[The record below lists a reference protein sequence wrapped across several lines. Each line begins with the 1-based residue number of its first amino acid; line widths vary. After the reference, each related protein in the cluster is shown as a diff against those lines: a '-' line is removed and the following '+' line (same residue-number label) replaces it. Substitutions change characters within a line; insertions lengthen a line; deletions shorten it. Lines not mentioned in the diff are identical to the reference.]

1 MFENRTQPLPSGP
14 PPAYDPRLQQSGEQ
28 EEEGHD
34 NLAFTQV
41 FNLIMPTNN
50 GRIGM
55 IDPSSYVPGVS
66 MPNPVENLSKGVSIP
81 IPSDRLAS
89 IESLKLD
96 VVTGN
101 PTALDYLMSNEGDFC
116 VKVTKYDEPYEIWDT
131 KKFIHSTF
139 STCGFRASA
148 TKHHDTSKNP
158 EKLIAGP
165 QKMPLFDI
173 TSWETSEHLKPNP
186 YKTMRRG
193 QLHPKASYDCQKFN
207 NFFTFREYGKNEL
220 FGYQSKFESHHWFK
234 ASTFECADMMGS
246 MVTEK
251 MIASY
256 RQMWDDAHKMSNAD
270 VIYKVDKNDM
280 NSKKII
286 GKTLISPFEFMEEND
301 TRKDVNSVTNQSRFG
316 NTTTTT
322 TTTTT
327 TFFLDHAATFNM
339 ECRIFN
345 SEENSTDDPTQIQYR
360 IRAITDYPSAEK
372 SYKEPGKKEN
382 GQKALR
388 TPVTFAILDGKLTEE
403 ITSDSI
409 LGSAVMESYSNQMAI
424 KFPNEAKENDRV
436 RLFASLVMLENFMRS
451 RSFRDEKRQDYL
463 KPKPLIGCFRFLWGV
478 LFMLIPVAIILV
490 ILSQTLWV

>member
-1 MFENRTQPLPSGP
+1 
-14 PPAYDPRLQQSGEQ
+14 
-28 EEEGHD
+28 
-34 NLAFTQV
+34 
-41 FNLIMPTNN
+41 
-50 GRIGM
+50 
-55 IDPSSYVPGVS
+55 
-66 MPNPVENLSKGVSIP
+66 
-81 IPSDRLAS
+81 
-89 IESLKLD
+89 
-96 VVTGN
+96 
-101 PTALDYLMSNEGDFC
+101 
-116 VKVTKYDEPYEIWDT
+116 
-131 KKFIHSTF
+131 
-139 STCGFRASA
+139 
-148 TKHHDTSKNP
+148 
-158 EKLIAGP
+158 
-165 QKMPLFDI
+165 
-173 TSWETSEHLKPNP
+173 
-186 YKTMRRG
+186 
-193 QLHPKASYDCQKFN
+193 
-207 NFFTFREYGKNEL
+207 
-220 FGYQSKFESHHWFK
+220 
-234 ASTFECADMMGS
+234 MMGS